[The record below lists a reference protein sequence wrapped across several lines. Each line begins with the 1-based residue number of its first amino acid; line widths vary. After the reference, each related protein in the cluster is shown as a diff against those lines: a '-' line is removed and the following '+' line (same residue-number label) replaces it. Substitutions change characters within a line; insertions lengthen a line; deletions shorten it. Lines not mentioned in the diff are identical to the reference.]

1 MTLSND
7 DKKHLRGIGHKL
19 KPVVTIAD
27 KGLTDNVLAEL
38 SRALD
43 DHELIKVKL
52 SLSDRDAKKT
62 TIDQACQRLKA
73 DCVQSIGHV
82 ILLYRRA
89 DKPNPKLSNLLRK
102 GC

>member
-27 KGLTDNVLAEL
+27 KGLTDNVMAEL
-38 SRALD
+38 NRALN

-52 SLSDRDAKKT
+52 SLSDREAKQT
-62 TIDQACQRLKA
+62 TVEQACKKLKA
-73 DCVQSIGHV
+73 ELVQTIGHV
-82 ILLYRRA
+82 IVLYRRA
-89 DKPNPKLSNLLRK
+89 DRPNPKLSNLLRK
-102 GC
+102 GS

>member
-27 KGLTDNVLAEL
+27 KGLTDSVLAEL

-43 DHELIKVKL
+43 DHELIKVKV
-52 SLSDRDAKKT
+52 SLSDREAKKA
-62 TIDQACQRLKA
+62 TIEQACQRLKA
-73 DCVQSIGHV
+73 ELVQTIGHV
-82 ILLYRRA
+82 ILLFRRA
-89 DKPNPKLSNLLRK
+89 DKPNPKLSNLLRR
-102 GC
+102 GS